1 MTRSE
6 TAQIIAIMQLNYP
19 DTFRGMSDQA
29 IGGMVD
35 LWQRMFTEET
45 AALVQNA
52 VETHICASTDRYMPN
67 IGIIKEEIRKLTQPQ
82 PQGMS
87 ENEAWSL
94 VMAAL
99 RNSAYGYREEYAKLP
114 PLIRRAVGNENTLRE
129 WAMLPTEELNTV
141 VASNFMRSYRA
152 IQKRE
157 EEWAK
162 LPQAYR
168 DEMQRLSGQIF
179 GRLEAGS
186 ETDGGN

>member
-6 TAQIIAIMQLNYP
+6 TAQIITIMQLNYP

-29 IGGMVD
+29 ISGMVD
-35 LWQRMFTEET
+35 LWQRMFTEEP

-52 VETHICASTDRYMPN
+52 VEAHICASTDRYMPN
-67 IGIIKEEIRKLTQPQ
+67 IGIIKEEIRKLTQ

-114 PLIRRAVGNENTLRE
+114 PAVRRAVGNENTLRE

-141 VASNFMRSYRA
+141 VASNFMRSFRA

-179 GRLEAGS
+179 GQLEAGN
-186 ETDGGN
+186 ETDGGGH

>member
-1 MTRSE
+1 MTLNE
-6 TAQIIAIMQLNYP
+6 AKDIVALMQFNYP
-19 DTFRGMSDQA
+19 DN
-29 IGGMVD
+29 
-35 LWQRMFTEET
+35 FTRYTDE
-45 AALVQNA
+45 ALVAYVRLWHSFFEEDPYDLVAAA
-52 VETHICASTDRYMPN
+52 VKAYIASSTERFMPN
-67 IGIIKEEIRKLTQPQ
+67 VGMIREQMRKLTQ

-114 PLIRRAVGNENTLRE
+114 PVIRRAVGNENTLRE

-186 ETDGGN
+186 ETDGGGH

>member
-1 MTRSE
+1 MT
-6 TAQIIAIMQLNYP
+6 QIEAAKTVGLLQFNYP
-19 DTFRGMSDQA
+19 ENFKSYTNDALEAYIRMWHSFFEEDPY
-29 IGGMVD
+29 D
-35 LWQRMFTEET
+35 LVAAAVKAYIASSTE
-45 AALVQNA
+45 
-52 VETHICASTDRYMPN
+52 RFMPN
-67 IGIIKEEIRKLTQPQ
+67 IGMIREQMRKLTQ

-114 PLIRRAVGNENTLRE
+114 VAVRRAVGNENTLRE
-129 WAMLPTEELNTV
+129 WATIPTEALNTV

-179 GRLEAGS
+179 ERLEAGS